1 VPGTHQG
8 LDSHTKDSDAELKVG
23 LRFGGVWENHMST
36 KQRGRK
42 VWLVSWVWCGD
53 HAKRDPKVVAIFRPQ
68 LSGERV
74 RELVE
79 FLYGHFEYSLRE
91 RVDCALNSELL
102 AAFAGQVRSTAATI
116 HISKRV
122 SLTTSLSMRTTTRPG
137 SNVNGQE
144 WELRCC
150 HNGPVSRW
158 RSLNLRFRSSA
169 PTSGHNA

>member
-91 RVDCALNSELL
+91 RVDCALNPK
-102 AAFAGQVRSTAATI
+102 ANPYRAQFGAIGRIRWAGEINCGDNPYLKARLVDNLIVDEDNNATWI
-116 HISKRV
+116 ERKRPRV
-122 SLTTSLSMRTTTRPG
+122 GIEVLP
-137 SNVNGQE
+137 
-144 WELRCC
+144 
-150 HNGPVSRW
+150 
-158 RSLNLRFRSSA
+158 
-169 PTSGHNA
+169 